1 MDIEAF
7 IRNHRVARLATIS
20 PEGKPHLVPVV
31 YAYDGSHVFVALD
44 EKPKRVAP
52 GQLQRVRNISAN
64 PNVSL
69 LIDDYAEDWTQL
81 AWVRLDGLAEVLPE
95 GRAHAEALRLLR
107 EKYAQYQSMN
117 LEERPLIQITIKLR
131 THWQAA

>member
-7 IRNHRVARLATIS
+7 IHQHRVARLATIS
-20 PEGKPHLVPVV
+20 VEGKPHLVPVV
-31 YAYDGSHVFVALD
+31 YAYDGAHIFVALD

-69 LIDDYAEDWTQL
+69 LIDDYAEDWTEL
-81 AWVRLDGLAEVLPE
+81 AWERLDGLAEVMPE
-95 GRAHAEALRLLR
+95 GRAHVEALRLLR
-107 EKYAQYQSMN
+107 EKYAQYQSMA

-131 THWQAA
+131 THWSAG